1 MEAGDQTVVWE
12 SLSGRVLSFRAP
24 CGAPHQGPSGPTVA
38 LMAKARSRLPAVML
52 KVRSALHPLSAS
64 LARMWATKLETG
76 LFSLMVTFM
85 GRFSSTGS
93 LSLMSSTRIPT
104 SIWGMSGE
112 EGEGEEVKEK
122 VRRGGVWGGRERR
135 EDTWWWTW

>member
-1 MEAGDQTVVWE
+1 MTGSPEMAQLGIPDVILPMDTEPSEGGDLRRNWSQKELRQWSRKASRAG
-12 SLSGRVLSFRAP
+12 SSFLGRTPRP
-24 CGAPHQGPSGPTVA
+24 PWGQGRPTVA
-38 LMAKARSRLPAVML
+38 LMEKARSRLPAVML

-104 SIWGMSGE
+104 SI
-112 EGEGEEVKEK
+112 
-122 VRRGGVWGGRERR
+122 
-135 EDTWWWTW
+135 

>member
-1 MEAGDQTVVWE
+1 MKKPLG
-12 SLSGRVLSFRAP
+12 
-24 CGAPHQGPSGPTVA
+24 QGSPFQEKLWGTLWVSSGPTVA
-38 LMAKARSRLPAVML
+38 LMEKARSRLPAVML
-52 KVRSALHPLSAS
+52 KVRRALHPLSAS

-104 SIWGMSGE
+104 SIWGASGE
-112 EGEGEEVKEK
+112 E
-122 VRRGGVWGGRERR
+122 ERKKR
-135 EDTWWWTW
+135 